1 MELAELDIFLAVA
14 REQSVTRA
22 AGALGRAQSNITTR
36 IQQLEAALGCTL
48 FTRDNRRMQL
58 TPAGE
63 RLLPYA
69 QRLSA
74 LAQETRQV
82 MRDDTPTGP
91 LRLGAMEA
99 AAASRLPGPL
109 ARFHAEWPDVA
120 LSLRGGTTGALISA
134 ALAHELDCAVVA
146 HPGAGPA
153 SALSLDALAQG
164 LCGRWLWTEKLMLV
178 LPPGHARVR
187 DPEELRVGS
196 MAAFPR
202 GCTYRACAEE
212 WLGEAATG
220 LRIVEPGSYHAMLAC
235 VLAGQALSIMPQSVI
250 DLLPEAASARVQPLR
265 PVHSYF
271 VHRRGFDTAASRAL
285 ADVLGAATRGVHTRG
300 VATLGGTN
308 PRSAT
313 SRRASPRR
321 ASPRRAPAI
330 PSLET
335 PA

>member
-1 MELAELDIFLAVA
+1 MELAELDIFLTVA

-48 FTRDNRRMQL
+48 FTRDNRRMRL

-109 ARFHAEWPDVA
+109 ARFHAQWPEVA
-120 LSLRGGTTGALISA
+120 LSLRGGTTGALIA
-134 ALAHELDCAVVA
+134 AVLGHELDCAVVA
-146 HPGAGPA
+146 HPGEGPA
-153 SALSLDALAQG
+153 SMLSLDALAQG
-164 LCGRWLWTEKLMLV
+164 LSGTWLWTEKLMLV

-187 DPEELRVGS
+187 GPDDLRVGS

-202 GCTYRACAEE
+202 GCTYRACAED
-212 WLGEAATG
+212 WLGEAATH
-220 LRIVEPGSYHAMLAC
+220 LRMVEPGSYHAMLAC

-265 PVHSYF
+265 PVHSYL
-271 VHRRGFDTAASRAL
+271 VQRRGFDTAASRAL
-285 ADVLGAATRGVHTRG
+285 VEVLG
-300 VATLGGTN
+300 VATPGVSTPGVATPGT
-308 PRSAT
+308 AT
-313 SRRASPRR
+313 SAVARQDTTPS
-321 ASPRRAPAI
+321 RRAPARRANAI
-330 PSLET
+330 PSQET
-335 PA
+335 PK